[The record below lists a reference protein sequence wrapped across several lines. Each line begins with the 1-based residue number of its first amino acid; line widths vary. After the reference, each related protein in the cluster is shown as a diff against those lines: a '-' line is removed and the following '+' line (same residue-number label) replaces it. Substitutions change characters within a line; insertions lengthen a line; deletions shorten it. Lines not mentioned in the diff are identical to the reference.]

1 MACVVVSQKGEKVME
16 TIKEK
21 VGKMPESEL
30 LILQRMKKKHFI
42 RTIEDEDWLTE
53 IYLELERRKGN
64 QNDRN

>member
-1 MACVVVSQKGEKVME
+1 ME